1 MSIFYMNAQKTVDGQ
16 EFLYKYDLSK
26 FIDGTSDVPEETK
39 LRVRTAV
46 DMSSYI
52 TTSEGMI

>member
-1 MSIFYMNAQKTVDGQ
+1 MTIFYMNAEKTVEGQ
-16 EFLYKYDLSK
+16 EFLHKYDLGK

-46 DMSSYI
+46 DMSGYI

>member
-1 MSIFYMNAQKTVDGQ
+1 MTIFYMNTEKTVEGQ
-16 EFLYKYDLSK
+16 EWLKKYDLSK

-46 DMSSYI
+46 DMSGYI

>member
-46 DMSSYI
+46 DMSGYT

>member
-1 MSIFYMNAQKTVDGQ
+1 MTIFYMNAEKTVEGQ
-16 EFLYKYDLSK
+16 EWLKKYDLSK

-46 DMSSYI
+46 DMSGYI

>member
-1 MSIFYMNAQKTVDGQ
+1 MTIFYMNAEKTVEGQ
-16 EFLYKYDLSK
+16 EWLKKYDLGK

-46 DMSSYI
+46 DMSGYI